1 MLVSDIECERPTR
14 IPLHITGALE
24 RLPAAPQSPF
34 LRSLAQQLLAYP
46 DVAELWLRG
55 SLARGDWDRF
65 SDIDLDLHLHSP
77 PWPAEQLRPLLPRGL
92 LSVREATR
100 AGVASAFEAVFEGG
114 VIVDLDVHAERLGA
128 SSGQSGAARWSHRYW
143 VSVLKARKLVARE
156 QLMVAQLGLGYQR
169 GLVLGAM
176 AQRAGI
182 DVGDPQALN
191 IYALGTLLG
200 KLALPV
206 ATDWAEVMGWP
217 SRNQGEFLGAID
229 SLNAVMAA
237 LELGASTLGS
247 AVRMLWA
254 GRDYLPGQAPQ

>member
-1 MLVSDIECERPTR
+1 
-14 IPLHITGALE
+14 
-24 RLPAAPQSPF
+24 
-34 LRSLAQQLLAYP
+34 
-46 DVAELWLRG
+46 
-55 SLARGDWDRF
+55 
-65 SDIDLDLHLHSP
+65 
-77 PWPAEQLRPLLPRGL
+77 
-92 LSVREATR
+92 
-100 AGVASAFEAVFEGG
+100 
-114 VIVDLDVHAERLGA
+114 
-128 SSGQSGAARWSHRYW
+128 
-143 VSVLKARKLVARE
+143 
-156 QLMVAQLGLGYQR
+156 MVAQLGLGYQR

-191 IYALGTLLG
+191 TYALGTLLG

-229 SLNAVMAA
+229 SLNAAMAA
-237 LELGASTLGS
+237 LEPGASTLGS